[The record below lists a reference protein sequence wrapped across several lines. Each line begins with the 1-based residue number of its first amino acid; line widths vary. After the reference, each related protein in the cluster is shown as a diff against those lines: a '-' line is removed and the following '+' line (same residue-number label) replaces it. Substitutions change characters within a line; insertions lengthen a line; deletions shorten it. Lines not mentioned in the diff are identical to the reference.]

1 MVDTWMNEWDGFT
14 QGRWNRNSVNV
25 RDFIKKNY
33 TLYDG
38 DSSFL
43 APPTE
48 ATKKLWEQ
56 IMELSRL
63 EREAGGVLDMDTSI
77 VSTITSHGAGYL
89 NKELEQI
96 VGLQTDKPFKRSLQ
110 PFGGIRMAQK
120 ACENYGYQV
129 DPKITEIFTKY
140 RKTHNQGVFD
150 AYTPEMRLAR
160 KSAIITGL
168 PDAYGRGRIIG
179 DYRRVAL
186 YGVDLLIEDKK
197 HQIET
202 SLIRMTS
209 KNIRL
214 REELADKPDSMIM
227 QLAGNDP
234 SKIDMIVF
242 EKAVRAN
249 DPYSVALWD
258 EIALRN
264 AQAMGILIN
273 MLNPDKL
280 ILGTMAWAIGDLYMD
295 PIRKYLPRFCW
306 KEPMEACEIVYSALK
321 RDIGSYAGIAAAL
334 NYLNEKEQA

>member
-1 MVDTWMNEWDGFT
+1 MQKDRILLGFDV
-14 QGRWNRNSVNV
+14 G
-25 RDFIKKNY
+25 
-33 TLYDG
+33 G
-38 DSSFL
+38 
-43 APPTE
+43 
-48 ATKKLWEQ
+48 TKLG
-56 IMELSRL
+56 I
-63 EREAGGVLDMDTSI
+63 
-77 VSTITSHGAGYL
+77 
-89 NKELEQI
+89 
-96 VGLQTDKPFKRSLQ
+96 GLGTAS
-110 PFGGIRMAQK
+110 
-120 ACENYGYQV
+120 
-129 DPKITEIFTKY
+129 
-140 RKTHNQGVFD
+140 
-150 AYTPEMRLAR
+150 
-160 KSAIITGL
+160 
-168 PDAYGRGRIIG
+168 GRIIG
-179 DYRRVAL
+179 EYRMPNVNTRAEEVLPHIAEEAQKMIRANGLDMKDVEAFGISAPFPADAKKGIMIEPPNNPLWRNVPILDFLRDALGIEGAFENDANCGALAEWFFGAGRGCNDFVYLTMSTGIGGGIVASGKL
-186 YGVDLLIEDKK
+186 VRGGGVLSAGEIG
-197 HQIET
+197 HTCVQIDGRPCNCGLRGCYEAYCGG
-202 SLIRMTS
+202 RAVAD
-209 KNIRL
+209 RL

-295 PIRKYLPRFCW
+295 PIKKYLPRFCW